1 VARLTVLDASV
12 VIAALAADDAHHDA
26 AVTALAGAS
35 DDDLVLAATT
45 RAEILIGPARV
56 GGNAL
61 AVARDFV
68 DGCETVP
75 VSGAI
80 ADDAA
85 TLKARHRSLSLPDA
99 IALVVAE
106 MIEADAV
113 WTFDRRW
120 RDVQRRVVIPISATS
135 PD

>member
-1 VARLTVLDASV
+1 VARLIVLDASV
-12 VIAALAADDAHHDA
+12 AIAALSADDAHHDA
-26 AVTALAGAS
+26 ATKALTGAR

-45 RAEILIGPARV
+45 RAEILVGPARV
-56 GGNAL
+56 DGKTL
-61 AVARDFV
+61 AAARDFA

-75 VSGAI
+75 VSAAI

-85 TLKARHRSLSLPDA
+85 AMKARHRGLSLPDA

-106 MIEADAV
+106 MIDADAA

-120 RDVQRRVVIPISATS
+120 RDVHQRVVIP
-135 PD
+135 

>member
-1 VARLTVLDASV
+1 MARLIVLDASV

-26 AVTALAGAS
+26 AAASLARANE
-35 DDDLVLAATT
+35 DELVLAATT
-45 RAEILIGPARV
+45 RAEIFVGPARV
-56 GGNAL
+56 GGNTL
-61 AVARDFV
+61 AAARDFV
-68 DGCETVP
+68 DGCKTVP

-80 ADDAA
+80 ADGAA
-85 TLKARHRSLSLPDA
+85 ALKARHRALSLPDA

-120 RDVQRRVVIPISATS
+120 RDVQQRVVMP
-135 PD
+135 